1 MDLTNQPN
9 IKISYSLD
17 PDTNILYMTFM
28 DDLGVVLGML
38 TIENTKV
45 RSLMDTLS
53 LISQEQVTTLMTQIG
68 YRSSYDVQANTAE
81 VIFG

>member
-45 RSLMDTLS
+45 RSLMDALS